1 MSELRKDPV
10 LDRWVIIAAERGR
23 RPNDFYLEPDPPA
36 HAFSPFTPG
45 NEATTPPEIFQIGR
59 EDNAPDTPGWR
70 VRVVPNKFPA
80 LSPDEPLESQGLGM
94 FDLMSG
100 TGAHEVIIENP
111 DGNWDPAD
119 ASQTELREVLDA
131 YLARVRDL
139 QSDPRFRYVLVF
151 RNNGTRAGASIAHPH
166 SQVMALPI
174 VPQHVRARL
183 AAAHDYYDR
192 KGRCLFDDIVRQE
205 LAMGDRVV
213 EATDDF
219 VVLSPFAAR
228 FPFEL
233 QLLPRRHSHDFTSLG
248 SDELNALADVLG
260 RSLRRLKNALNA
272 PAYNLIL
279 HTAPAP
285 SPNGRNELS
294 DSIAEEFLWHI
305 EILPRLTGVAGFEW
319 GTGFYINPIAPEQ
332 ATQFLRD
339 APV

>member
-23 RPNDFYLEPDPPA
+23 RPNEFHLEPDPPYTG
-36 HAFSPFTPG
+36 FSPFAPG
-45 NEATTPPEIFQIGR
+45 NENTTPPEIYQIGR
-59 EDNAPDTPGWR
+59 EGGAPDTPGWR

-80 LSPDEPLESQGLGM
+80 LSPDMPLQPEGLGM

-111 DGNWDPAD
+111 NANWDPAD
-119 ASQTELREVLDA
+119 ASPAELRDVLDA

-139 QSDPRFRYVLVF
+139 QRDPRYHYVLVF
-151 RNNGTRAGASIAHPH
+151 RNHGTRAGASIAHPH

-174 VPQHVRARL
+174 VPQQVRTKM
-183 AAAHDYYDR
+183 AAAREYFDR

-205 LAMGDRVV
+205 LAMGDRII

-233 QLLPRRHSHDFTSLG
+233 QLLPRRHSHDFTSLSG
-248 SDELNALADVLG
+248 EDTDALADVLG
-260 RSLRRLKNALNA
+260 RSLRRLKSALNA

-285 SPNGRNELS
+285 RPVRGGTDHSVA
-294 DSIAEEFLWHI
+294 DDFLWHI

-319 GTGFYINPIAPEQ
+319 GTGFYINPISPEQ
-332 ATQFLRD
+332 AAQFLRD

>member
-1 MSELRKDPV
+1 MSELRKDPI

-36 HAFSPFTPG
+36 SGFSPFAPG
-45 NEATTPPEIFQIGR
+45 NESTTPPEVFQIGR
-59 EDNAPDTPGWR
+59 ESGAPDTPGWR

-80 LSPDEPLESQGLGM
+80 LSPDVPLEPHGLGM
-94 FDLMSG
+94 FDMMSG
-100 TGAHEVIIENP
+100 TGAHEVIIEHT
-111 DGNWDPAD
+111 DANWDPAD
-119 ASQTELREVLDA
+119 GTRAEVRDVLDA

-139 QSDPRFRYVLVF
+139 QRDPRFPYVLVF
-151 RNNGTRAGASIAHPH
+151 RNHGTRAGASIAHPH

-174 VPQHVRARL
+174 VPHQVRAKMD
-183 AAAHDYYDR
+183 AAREYFDR

-213 EATDDF
+213 ESTPEFA
-219 VVLSPFAAR
+219 VLSPFAAR

-233 QLLPRRHSHDFTSLG
+233 KILPRRHSHDFTSLG
-248 SDELNALADVLG
+248 GEELDALADVLG
-260 RSLRRLKNALNA
+260 RSLRRLKYALNA

-279 HTAPAP
+279 HTAPVP
-285 SPNGRNELS
+285 GSRHGKEYHT
-294 DSIAEEFLWHI
+294 IAEDFLWHI

-339 APV
+339 VPV

>member
-1 MSELRKDPV
+1 MSELRKDPII
-10 LDRWVIIAAERGR
+10 DRWVIISAERGR
-23 RPNDFYLEPDPPA
+23 RPNDFYIEPDPPA
-36 HAFSPFTPG
+36 GPNSPFAPG
-45 NEATTPPEIFQIGR
+45 NENVTPPEVFQIGR
-59 EDNAPDTPGWR
+59 DAKAAADSPGWR

-80 LSPDEPLESQGLGM
+80 LSPDGTVEHQGLGM

-100 TGAHEVIIENP
+100 VGAHEVIIENP
-111 DGNWDPAD
+111 GENWDPAD
-119 ASQTELREVLDA
+119 ASPTELQDVLHA
-131 YLARVRDL
+131 YSSRVRTL
-139 QSDPRFRYVLVF
+139 QSDERFRYVLVF

-174 VPQHVRARL
+174 VPQQVLQKLEAAR
-183 AAAHDYYDR
+183 DYYDR
-192 KGRCLFDDIVRQE
+192 KRRCLFDDIVRQE

-213 EATDDF
+213 EATDEF

-233 QLLPRRHSHDFTSLG
+233 QILPRRHSHDFSSLG
-248 SDELNALADVLG
+248 ESDLAALSHVLG
-260 RSLRRLKNALNA
+260 RSLRRLKNALGA

-285 SPNGRNELS
+285 DPRSGEKHS
-294 DSIAEEFLWHI
+294 TIAQDFLWHI

-319 GTGFYINPIAPEQ
+319 GTGFYINPVSPEQ

-339 APV
+339 TPV

>member
-36 HAFSPFTPG
+36 EGFSPFAPG
-45 NEATTPPEIFQIGR
+45 NEHTTPPEVFQIGR
-59 EDNAPDTPGWR
+59 ESGAPDSPGWR

-80 LSPDEPLESQGLGM
+80 LSPDTPLEPKGLGM
-94 FDLMSG
+94 FDMMSG
-100 TGAHEVIIENP
+100 TGAHEVIIENA
-111 DGNWDPAD
+111 DANWDPAD
-119 ASQTELREVLDA
+119 ASPAEMRDVLDA
-131 YLARVRDL
+131 YVARVHNL

-174 VPQHVRARL
+174 VPQQVRSKL
-183 AAAHDYYDR
+183 DSAHDYFDR

-233 QLLPRRHSHDFTSLG
+233 QLLPRRHSHDFTTI
-248 SDELNALADVLG
+248 DDAELNALAEVLG
-260 RSLRRLKNALNA
+260 RSLRRLKNALGA
-272 PAYNLIL
+272 PAYNMIL

-285 SPNGRNELS
+285 RRG
-294 DSIAEEFLWHI
+294 DSGHIAEEFLWHI

-332 ATQFLRD
+332 AAQFLRD